1 MPAPGAYTDP
11 EVEGAGLTENEA
23 RVGGV
28 EYEMAM
34 FPWAA
39 SGRALSLARSEG
51 LTKLLYGRVR
61 ASQPAVKDATHV
73 DGAHGRVRASQPAAK
88 DATHVDGAHGRVRAS
103 QPAPKDATHVDRTV
117 GMIHGDVVRAA
128 VPGARST
135 AMASA
140 RAGTSASGGL
150 AASVRAEPRFTRD
163 VEVAVAAT
171 RKPWRSSARCER
183 VVFGSRRSSSSR
195 PRAGSRPPG

>member
-28 EYEMAM
+28 EDEMAM

-61 ASQPAVKDATHV
+61 ASQPA
-73 DGAHGRVRASQPAAK
+73 PK

-150 AASVRAEPRFTRD
+150 AASVRAEPGFTRD